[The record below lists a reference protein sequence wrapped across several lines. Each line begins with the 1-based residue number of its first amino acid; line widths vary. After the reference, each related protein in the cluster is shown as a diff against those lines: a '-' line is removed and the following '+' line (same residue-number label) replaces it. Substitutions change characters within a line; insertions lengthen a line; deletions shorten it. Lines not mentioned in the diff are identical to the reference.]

1 MQWNGGMGRGKEG
14 DRDLHP
20 SVFRLWWAVVF
31 AAMAAITKIILGV
44 LDIRECRNKNDL
56 GVKEEN

>member
-1 MQWNGGMGRGKEG
+1 MGRGKEG